1 MVEVTARLASCY
13 VSTADRACACGADPS
28 RRVGA
33 PPRLPAV
40 LAGLKIQA
48 QQGETTGD
56 IKTDAAFD
64 ADWLQRDRIAGA
76 SN

>member
-13 VSTADRACACGADPS
+13 VSTADRACACGANPS
-28 RRVGA
+28 HKVGA

-48 QQGETTGD
+48 QQSETTGD
-56 IKTDAAFD
+56 IKTGAAFD

>member
-1 MVEVTARLASCY
+1 MCQQPTEPAPAVPTQRSVDAPARLP
-13 VSTADRACACGADPS
+13 D
-28 RRVGA
+28 
-33 PPRLPAV
+33 V

>member
-1 MVEVTARLASCY
+1 L
-13 VSTADRACACGADPS
+13 
-28 RRVGA
+28 
-33 PPRLPAV
+33 